1 MIFIHIND
9 TQMYLCVSF
18 KDLGRQSF
26 FLRVILS
33 RPNTNKSNPRI
44 FIYNVHAFLFGK
56 PNIIEVK
63 SYKIIFSGN
72 R

>member
-44 FIYNVHAFLFGK
+44 FIYMHFCLENQILLKLKAIKLFFQV
-56 PNIIEVK
+56 ID
-63 SYKIIFSGN
+63 
-72 R
+72 